1 MVMSFARAVLV
12 SLCVRGA
19 TSVVVSTPK
28 CSAPVTGY
36 YSGSTAMGVFEV
48 HVESPTTMTVALF
61 LVTPKNPQ
69 GTVQKRTVFKTCS
82 VAYSFDPKT
91 CLFSFGG
98 SQISGKHG
106 SIAKM
111 MEFGSGAPP
120 KEFASISAM
129 YSYIK
134 GLFPPMALAGLPSD
148 LTGFVTH
155 DGSIKIMSSKPLTKS
170 KSPMDFVGHLKRAAA
185 SDKWTITPV
194 ESDFL
199 AIHFGGDSSS
209 ATGTSTWLLIVVLA
223 ISVVAM

>member
-1 MVMSFARAVLV
+1 
-12 SLCVRGA
+12 
-19 TSVVVSTPK
+19 
-28 CSAPVTGY
+28 
-36 YSGSTAMGVFEV
+36 MGVFEV
-48 HVESPTTMTVALF
+48 RVESPTTMTVALF

-111 MEFGSGAPP
+111 IEFGSGAPP
-120 KEFASISAM
+120 MEFASISAM

-134 GLFPPMALAGLPSD
+134 GLFPPLALAGLPSD

-199 AIHFGGDSSS
+199 AIHFGSHGSS
-209 ATGTSTWLLIVVLA
+209 ATGTSTWLLVVVLA